1 MFKKLIQYFI
11 PDHFT
16 TNEEEHRKA
25 KITVGT
31 LLVVAYFNINYIII
45 SIIFEYKGGLYSQVP
60 LLLVSIICLLL
71 FKNKVLPKI
80 ITIFFFT
87 VCIISI
93 AITVY
98 FTKGYESFITPW
110 IASTPIVALLVAG
123 KRGGIISLVIC
134 SLVLTSFYCLY
145 LNGYIFPEGYN
156 LKYKNIFSFTTN
168 IGLILILYLIAI
180 VFENTKNTALR
191 NLDEKNNLLDVQ
203 KKTLEIKQ
211 KEILDS
217 INYSRRIQRAI
228 LPPEK
233 IVKRL
238 LPDSFILYK
247 PKDIV
252 SGDFYWVTEWGN
264 KTMFAAVDCTG
275 HGVPGAFMSIVGQN
289 ILNQAVNEYGLSK
302 PNLVLNSLNKGV
314 SRTLGADDENVIR
327 DGMDLA
333 LCSLDK
339 KQMLLEFSGA
349 FNPLWVLRNKEIIE
363 IKGNKFPIGSFMDDA
378 VQNFDNHT
386 IQLEKNDIIYIF
398 TDGYADQFG
407 GPKGKKF
414 KDKNVKKLLCDICHE
429 TMERQK
435 EILET
440 SINEWKGELEQ
451 IDDILIMGVKIN

>member
-25 KITVGT
+25 KISIGVF
-31 LLVVAYFNINYIII
+31 LVVAYFNINYIII
-45 SIIFEYKGGLYSQVP
+45 SLLIDYAGGLYSQVP
-60 LLLVSIICLLL
+60 LLFASLISLFL
-71 FKNKVLPKI
+71 FKNKVIPKI
-80 ITIFFFT
+80 INIFFFT
-87 VCIISI
+87 TCIISI
-93 AITVY
+93 AITVF

-123 KRGGIISLVIC
+123 KRGGIITLVIC
-134 SLVLTSFYCLY
+134 SLVMTGFFCLY
-145 LNGYIFPEGYN
+145 IEGYSFPEGYN
-156 LKYKNIFSFTTN
+156 LKYKNVFSFTTN
-168 IGLILILYLIAI
+168 LGLILILYLVSI

-191 NLDEKNNLLDVQ
+191 NLDEKNNLLDIQ

-233 IVKRL
+233 TVKRL

-252 SGDFYWVTEWGN
+252 SGDFYWVSEWGN
-264 KTMFAAVDCTG
+264 KVMFAAVDCTG

-302 PNLVLNSLNKGV
+302 PNLILNSLNKGV
-314 SRTLGADDENVIR
+314 SRTLGTDEENIIR

-333 LCSLDK
+333 LCALDK
-339 KQMLLEFSGA
+339 KQMTLEFAGA
-349 FNPLWVLRNKEIIE
+349 FNPLWILRNKEIIE
-363 IKGNKFPIGSFMDDA
+363 IKGNKFPIGSFMDEENH
-378 VQNFDNHT
+378 NFENHEFK
-386 IQLEKNDIIYIF
+386 LEKGDILYVF

-414 KDKNVKKLLCDICHE
+414 KYKQLENLLLSIYSKPSLQQQNELANVFNK
-429 TMERQK
+429 
-435 EILET
+435 
-440 SINEWKGELEQ
+440 WKGELEQ
-451 IDDILIMGVKIN
+451 VDDVCIIGIKL

>member
-156 LKYKNIFSFTTN
+156 LKYKNIFSFT
-168 IGLILILYLIAI
+168 
-180 VFENTKNTALR
+180 
-191 NLDEKNNLLDVQ
+191 NLD
-203 KKTLEIKQ
+203 I
-211 KEILDS
+211 S
-217 INYSRRIQRAI
+217 
-228 LPPEK
+228 
-233 IVKRL
+233 
-238 LPDSFILYK
+238 
-247 PKDIV
+247 
-252 SGDFYWVTEWGN
+252 
-264 KTMFAAVDCTG
+264 
-275 HGVPGAFMSIVGQN
+275 
-289 ILNQAVNEYGLSK
+289 
-302 PNLVLNSLNKGV
+302 
-314 SRTLGADDENVIR
+314 
-327 DGMDLA
+327 
-333 LCSLDK
+333 
-339 KQMLLEFSGA
+339 
-349 FNPLWVLRNKEIIE
+349 
-363 IKGNKFPIGSFMDDA
+363 
-378 VQNFDNHT
+378 
-386 IQLEKNDIIYIF
+386 
-398 TDGYADQFG
+398 
-407 GPKGKKF
+407 
-414 KDKNVKKLLCDICHE
+414 
-429 TMERQK
+429 
-435 EILET
+435 
-440 SINEWKGELEQ
+440 
-451 IDDILIMGVKIN
+451 

>member
-1 MFKKLIQYFI
+1 M
-11 PDHFT
+11 
-16 TNEEEHRKA
+16 
-25 KITVGT
+25 
-31 LLVVAYFNINYIII
+31 
-45 SIIFEYKGGLYSQVP
+45 YSEVP
-60 LLLVSIICLLL
+60 LFIVSISCLIL

-80 ITIFFFT
+80 IHAFFFI

-123 KRGGIISLVIC
+123 KRGGIITLVTC
-134 SLVLTSFYCLY
+134 SLVLIGFYCLY
-145 LNGYIFPEGYN
+145 IDGYSFPEGYN

-168 IGLILILYLIAI
+168 IGLILILYLVAI
-180 VFENTKNTALR
+180 VFENTKNTALK
-191 NLDEKNNLLDVQ
+191 NLDEKNNLLDIQ

-217 INYSRRIQRAI
+217 INYSRRIQSAI
-228 LPPEK
+228 LPPDK

-264 KTMFAAVDCTG
+264 KILFAAVDCTG

-289 ILNQAVNEYGLSK
+289 ILNQSVNEYGLSK
-302 PNLVLNSLNKGV
+302 PNLLLNSLNKGV
-314 SRTLGADDENVIR
+314 SRTLGADDENIIR

-333 LCSLDK
+333 LCTLDK
-339 KQMLLEFSGA
+339 KNMQLEFAGA
-349 FNPLWVLRNKEIIE
+349 FNPLWILRNNEIIE

-378 VQNFDNHT
+378 IQNFDNHEMK
-386 IQLEKNDIIYIF
+386 LEKGDLLYIF

-414 KDKNVKKLLCDICHE
+414 KDKNVKKLLLEISNESMD
-429 TMERQK
+429 RQK

-440 SINEWKGELEQ
+440 TMEDWKGELEQ
-451 IDDILIMGVKIN
+451 IDDILIMGVKI

>member
-1 MFKKLIQYFI
+1 MFKKLIEYFI
-11 PDHFT
+11 PNHCT
-16 TNEEEHRKA
+16 LNEEEHRKA

-45 SIIFEYKGGLYSQVP
+45 SILFEYAGGLYSQVP
-60 LLLVSIICLLL
+60 LLIVSISCLLL

-80 ITIFFFT
+80 VHVFFFL

-123 KRGGIISLVIC
+123 KRGGIICLVIC
-134 SLVLTSFYCLY
+134 SVVLTGFYCLY
-145 LNGYIFPEGYN
+145 VDGYSFPEGYN

-168 IGLILILYLIAI
+168 IGLILILYLVAI

-191 NLDEKNNLLDVQ
+191 NLDEKNNLLDIQ

-217 INYSRRIQRAI
+217 INYSRRIQGAI
-228 LPPEK
+228 LPPDK
-233 IVKRL
+233 TVKRL

-264 KTMFAAVDCTG
+264 KIMFAAVDCTG

-289 ILNQAVNEYGLSK
+289 ILNQSVNEYGLSK
-302 PNLVLNSLNKGV
+302 PNLILNSLNKGV
-314 SRTLGADDENVIR
+314 SRTLGTDEENIIR

-333 LCSLDK
+333 LCALDK
-339 KQMLLEFSGA
+339 KNMILEFAGA
-349 FNPLWVLRNKEIIE
+349 YNPLWILRNNEIIE

-378 VQNFDNHT
+378 IQNFDNHE
-386 IQLEKNDIIYIF
+386 IKLEKGDLLYVF

-407 GPKGKKF
+407 GPKAKKF
-414 KDKNVKKLLCDICHE
+414 KDKNVKKLLLENCNE
-429 TMERQK
+429 SLERQK

-440 SINEWKGELEQ
+440 TIENWKGELEQ
-451 IDDILIMGVKIN
+451 IDDILIMGVKI